1 MKKPGLLRRLA
12 LDVTPLKTSR
22 DFRLVFS
29 AAGISGFGSFITYV
43 TVPYQVYE
51 LTHDPLLVGLLGV
64 CELVPLLFMAFVGG
78 ALADYLDRRLLVIGG
93 EIAFTAL
100 CGVLLFNSLA
110 DRPQLWLLYLVA
122 AATAAIDGVQRPAL
136 DALVPRIVEPEGVP
150 AASAL

>member
-1 MKKPGLLRRLA
+1 MKKPGLLRRMA
-12 LDVTPLKTSR
+12 LDLSPLKTSR

-51 LTHDPLLVGLLGV
+51 LTNDPLLVGLLGV
-64 CELVPLLFMAFVGG
+64 CELVPLLVMAFVGG

-93 EIAFTAL
+93 EIAFTLL
-100 CGVLLFNSLA
+100 CLVLLLNTMA
-110 DRPQLWLLYLVA
+110 DRPHLWLLYLVA

-136 DALVPRIVEPEGVP
+136 DAL
-150 AASAL
+150 